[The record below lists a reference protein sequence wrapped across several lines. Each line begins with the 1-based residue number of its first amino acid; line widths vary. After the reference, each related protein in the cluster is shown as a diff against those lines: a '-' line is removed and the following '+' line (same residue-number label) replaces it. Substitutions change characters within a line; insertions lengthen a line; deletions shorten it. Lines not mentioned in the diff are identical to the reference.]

1 MLVQQNRY
9 WNSWDWR
16 TSLDF
21 AFVSS
26 IVLVLGVVFVNGWT
40 DAPNAIG
47 SAVGTRA
54 MTPRSAILM
63 AVVFNFLGVLLM
75 TSISA
80 KVADTISNMVD
91 LTGSSTQSL
100 TSNGN
105 AIIVLAAA
113 MFAIVVWA
121 TGAWYFG
128 IPTSESHSLIAGL
141 TGAALALGGFSSV
154 NAQAWVKVLV
164 GLGISSVLGFLLGWI
179 LVRII
184 EKIAW
189 NANRF
194 RAERIF
200 HKLQVAAAALMAF
213 LHGAQDGQKFMG
225 VFMLALFLNGSADK
239 AADGT
244 FIIPIW
250 VMALCSLIMGLGTL
264 VGGKRIIKTIGID
277 MVKMRTYQGFTSDLA
292 ASICLLLANDSCLG
306 AYLPGLRASWFS
318 YGKIVF
324 IHLVKDGGN
333 SMKIG
338 RNREPDYFSML
349 ISMMDCSLRTAR
361 ALDDLFHDYNDVEQ
375 KADHIHDIE
384 HEGDDMLHLLTHELN
399 QAFITPIDR
408 EDLML
413 LGSRIDTVTDAIED
427 VALTL
432 DMMSVRQI
440 RQDIL
445 PISSLMVDAC
455 TKLVKA
461 FEEFR
466 EFKTS
471 KELTNMLIDVNHDE
485 EAADRNYRKCVKE
498 LFSDEDMK
506 GIDIVRW
513 KEIYD
518 KMELV
523 LDTCEDVADALEL
536 IAVKNR

>member
-1 MLVQQNRY
+1 
-9 WNSWDWR
+9 
-16 TSLDF
+16 
-21 AFVSS
+21 
-26 IVLVLGVVFVNGWT
+26 VN
-40 DAPNAIG
+40 
-47 SAVGTRA
+47 
-54 MTPRSAILM
+54 
-63 AVVFNFLGVLLM
+63 
-75 TSISA
+75 
-80 KVADTISNMVD
+80 
-91 LTGSSTQSL
+91 
-100 TSNGN
+100 
-105 AIIVLAAA
+105 
-113 MFAIVVWA
+113 
-121 TGAWYFG
+121 
-128 IPTSESHSLIAGL
+128 
-141 TGAALALGGFSSV
+141 
-154 NAQAWVKVLV
+154 
-164 GLGISSVLGFLLGWI
+164 
-179 LVRII
+179 
-184 EKIAW
+184 
-189 NANRF
+189 
-194 RAERIF
+194 
-200 HKLQVAAAALMAF
+200 
-213 LHGAQDGQKFMG
+213 
-225 VFMLALFLNGSADK
+225 
-239 AADGT
+239 
-244 FIIPIW
+244 
-250 VMALCSLIMGLGTL
+250 
-264 VGGKRIIKTIGID
+264 
-277 MVKMRTYQGFTSDLA
+277 
-292 ASICLLLANDSCLG
+292 
-306 AYLPGLRASWFS
+306 
-318 YGKIVF
+318 
-324 IHLVKDGGN
+324 DGGN
-333 SMKIG
+333 PMKIG
-338 RNREPDYFSML
+338 KNREPDYFSML
-349 ISMMDCSLRTAR
+349 VSMMDCSLRTAR